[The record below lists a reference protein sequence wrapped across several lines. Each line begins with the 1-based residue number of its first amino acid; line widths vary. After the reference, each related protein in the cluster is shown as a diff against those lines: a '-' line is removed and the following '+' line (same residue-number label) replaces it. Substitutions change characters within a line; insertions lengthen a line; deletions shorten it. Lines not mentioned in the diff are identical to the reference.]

1 LISIK
6 DLNVWIIPPINGNRL
21 RKINMDTTT
30 AAAAS
35 ATSDVTAV
43 VNLARRD
50 AKITAKLLMVSA
62 KTC

>member
-1 LISIK
+1 MSFN
-6 DLNVWIIPPINGNRL
+6 DLNVWIIPPINGKRL
-21 RKINMDTTT
+21 RKIKMDTTT
-30 AAAAS
+30 AAAES

-50 AKITAKLLMVSA
+50 AKITAKLLRVSA